1 MSNFQE
7 YLNINER
14 KGFPRSYWFNRFIR
28 WFTIIFSF
36 LAIIYAV
43 WLNFN
48 KVHTDS
54 SNFTKLVPF
63 LIIFFALNS
72 LLRNLFT
79 LNRLI
84 FRQGGVE
91 FAYLLKRNVYIPWKD
106 FVSIKL
112 TKARQKILDVHYRG
126 SDGELKLQ
134 GLTLAFPNMLEIL
147 NGIIEMVPQAVLDD
161 FVGSIAVAKEENR
174 KAENNEGQSTEDN
187 A

>member
-1 MSNFQE
+1 MSKFQE

-36 LAIIYAV
+36 LAIVYAG
-43 WLNFN
+43 WLIFN
-48 KVHTDS
+48 KVDADS
-54 SNFTKLVPF
+54 SAFTKLVPF

-84 FRQGGVE
+84 FRQEGME
-91 FAYLLKRNVYIPWKD
+91 FTYLLKRNVYIRWED

-112 TKARQKILDVHYRG
+112 TKARRRILDVHYRG

-134 GLTLAFPNMLEIL
+134 ELTMAFPNMLEIL
-147 NGIIEMVPQAVLDD
+147 NAIIEMVPQAELDD
-161 FVGSIAVAKEENR
+161 FVGSIAVAKEEKR
-174 KAENNEGQSTEDN
+174 KAENIKGQSKDDN

>member
-28 WFTIIFSF
+28 WFTIIFSI
-36 LAIIYAV
+36 LAIAYAG
-43 WLNFN
+43 WLIFN
-48 KVHTDS
+48 KLDIDS

-84 FRQGGVE
+84 FRQEGIE
-91 FAYLLKRNVYIPWKD
+91 FVYLLKKNVYIPWVD

-112 TKARQKILDVHYRG
+112 TKARQKILDVHYSG
-126 SDGELKLQ
+126 SDGEMKLQ
-134 GLTLAFPNMLEIL
+134 ELTLAFPNMLEIL
-147 NGIIEMVPQAVLDD
+147 NAIIEMVPQAELDD
-161 FVGSIAVAKEENR
+161 FVGSIAVAREEKR
-174 KAENNEGQSTEDN
+174 KAENNKGQSTEDN